1 MGVFRFF
8 LRAFHCMVVIEKP
21 KDLCKIPRVILSAAN
36 DLAFP
41 TCTDEILPPQ
51 SSLRMTG
58 TKTFAEA
65 SKFLG

>member
-1 MGVFRFF
+1 
-8 LRAFHCMVVIEKP
+8 MVVIEKP